1 MKIQFP
7 LIALFFATYFSTL
20 TAQEMWPGDANNNG
34 VVNAVDVLYIGIAHG
49 ALGPERDDA
58 TTNWEAQ
65 PFELWGQ
72 TFADGTDY
80 GYADADGDGEIEDD
94 DITNAL
100 IPNFGLSQPSTTA
113 DGYSNAAPGIGAP
126 EVTFTPSATLVEAGA
141 TINIGL
147 SLGNLSQPLEN
158 FYGIALAMSY
168 DNDLVEPTTGFEYD
182 DLDNSWINAD
192 GAEIEDVFYKDELE
206 GRSELALTRINQ
218 TTISGSGQVAE
229 FSIIIEDIIVGLT
242 VDTFRLRIDSVLLID
257 NNFKRIPAVP
267 DTATIIIADDT
278 TKLSGTRELSTLP
291 ARVFPNPASG
301 QCYLKLPHSLSFLK
315 LVDAY
320 GHVIWQAPPTLLEHT
335 TAPRPIPLHGLPPG
349 IYQVQGG
356 NSSGV
361 FSRKLIV
368 Q

>member
-1 MKIQFP
+1 MKYQFP
-7 LIALFFATYFSTL
+7 LIALFFTACFSSL

-34 VVNAVDVLYIGIAHG
+34 VVDAVDVLYIGLAYG
-49 ALGPERDDA
+49 TEGPERDDA

-94 DITNAL
+94 DITAAI
-100 IPNFGLSQPSTTA
+100 IPNFALTQGTPASN
-113 DGYSNAAPGIGAP
+113 GYANAAPGTGAP
-126 EVTFTPSATLVEAGA
+126 KATLTPSATLVEAGA
-141 TINIGL
+141 SINIEL
-147 SLGNLSQPLEN
+147 SLGNLEQPIDN

-168 DNDLVEPTTGFEYD
+168 DTELVEPTTGFEYD
-182 DLDNSWINAD
+182 DLENTWINAD
-192 GAEIEDVFYKDELE
+192 GAEVEDVFYKDELE

-218 TTISGSGQVAE
+218 TTISGSGKVAD

-242 VDTFRLRIDSVLLID
+242 IDTFRVRIDSVLLID
-257 NNFKRIPAVP
+257 NNFERIPVVP

-278 TKLSGTRELSTLP
+278 TKLSSIRQLSTLP
-291 ARVFPNPASG
+291 ARIFPNPASG

-320 GHVIWQAPPTLLEHT
+320 GRVIWQAPPTILKPT
-335 TAPRPIPLHGLPPG
+335 TAPRPIPLQGLPSG
-349 IYQVQGG
+349 IYQIQGG
-356 NSSGV
+356 NSIGG